1 MHLTCIDHHA
11 IASCSESTLVLLTHL
26 SQGQNH
32 FFRPMAVNRRSSNK
46 RFFLAQGHAGGIS
59 NCRLSNSLVFSPH
72 VTARK
77 AHAILG
83 YYIEYNLRPV

>member
-1 MHLTCIDHHA
+1 
-11 IASCSESTLVLLTHL
+11 
-26 SQGQNH
+26 
-32 FFRPMAVNRRSSNK
+32 MAVNRRSSNK